1 MDSFTFEPIGIIR
14 TPFTE
19 PKGMPIQPSGAKGIP
34 GTVKVSPEYTRG
46 LKDVEGFSHLVL
58 LYVFHHSQG
67 YSLEVKPFLDDKL
80 RGVFATRAPKRPNP
94 IGFSIVRLVK
104 VDANTLYIEDIDVV
118 DGTPLL
124 DIKPFVPD
132 FDNRE
137 SEKTGWLSKKAVDA
151 EKKKSDSRFT

>member
-1 MDSFTFEPIGIIR
+1 
-14 TPFTE
+14 
-19 PKGMPIQPSGAKGIP
+19 MPIQPSGAKGIP
-34 GTVKVSPEYTRG
+34 GTVKVAPEYSRG

-58 LYVFHHSQG
+58 LYVFHLSQG

-104 VDANTLYIEDIDVV
+104 VDANTLHIEDIDVV

-137 SEKTGWLSKKAVDA
+137 SEKIGWLSTKAVDA
-151 EKKKSDSRFT
+151 EMKKSDSRFT